1 MNHDQDRSSK
11 PYVTDSGN
19 FRESSVGYKKP
30 PAHSR
35 FKKGQSGNP
44 GGLPRK
50 NPEGLLSL
58 LRAKLSQQCG
68 DGSKTYA
75 EKLVEEW
82 VNEAVGSGKSA
93 QKLAAIE
100 GIVEHLEGKAV
111 QRHEVQDTTLEQ
123 FRGKTTE
130 ELEHF
135 AATGEWPA
143 SNAG

>member
-1 MNHDQDRSSK
+1 MEQS
-11 PYVTDSGN
+11 VTDSGN

-30 PAHSR
+30 PANSR

-58 LRAKLSQQCG
+58 LRAKLAQQCG
-68 DGSKTYA
+68 DGSQTYA

-82 VNEAVGSGKSA
+82 VNEAVANGKSA
-93 QKLAAIE
+93 RKLAAIE
-100 GIVEHLEGKAV
+100 GIVAHLEGKAV
-111 QRHEVQDTTLEQ
+111 QRHEVQDMTPEQ
-123 FRGKTTE
+123 FRGKTIA

-135 AATGEWPA
+135 AIHGEWPE
-143 SNAG
+143 

>member
-1 MNHDQDRSSK
+1 MIADEDRSLKQS
-11 PYVTDSGN
+11 VAGSGT
-19 FRESSVGYKKP
+19 FRDSSVGYKKP

-35 FKKGQSGNP
+35 FKKGHSGNP

-58 LRAKLSQQCG
+58 LRAKLSEQCG

-82 VNEAVGSGKSA
+82 VNEALARGKSA

-111 QRHEVQDTTLEQ
+111 QRHEVQDTTPEQ
-123 FRGKTTE
+123 FRGKTTA
-130 ELEHF
+130 ELEYF
-135 AATGEWPA
+135 ADHGEWPE
-143 SNAG
+143 

>member
-1 MNHDQDRSSK
+1 MKEN
-11 PYVTDSGN
+11 VEDSGILS
-19 FRESSVGYKKP
+19 EPSVGYKKP
-30 PAHSR
+30 PVHSR
-35 FKKGQSGNP
+35 FKKGHTGNP

-50 NPEGLLSL
+50 NPNGLLSL
-58 LRAKLSQQCG
+58 LRAKLAQQYG
-68 DGSKTYA
+68 KSSKTYA
-75 EKLVEEW
+75 EVLVDQW
-82 VNEAVGSGKSA
+82 LKEALGQGVSSR
-93 QKLAAIE
+93 KLAAIE
-100 GIVEHLEGKAV
+100 GIVAHLEGKAV